1 VTQHHCF
8 AVNGTD
14 PGKFRELGFKKTTE
28 DDKLE
33 YFVHFHSYTIG
44 EPVPCNDQCQ
54 VIRSDSRHV
63 SYGLT
68 EQGSVSNLNGTLPSI
83 GGSENR
89 DTPRAT
95 LILLRY
101 KRSRLLVKWHQDCI
115 KQNDAIAGSNPA

>member
-8 AVNGTD
+8 AVKGTD

-54 VIRSDSRHV
+54 VIRSGKLENVVPVTR
-63 SYGLT
+63 
-68 EQGSVSNLNGTLPSI
+68 
-83 GGSENR
+83 SE
-89 DTPRAT
+89 
-95 LILLRY
+95 
-101 KRSRLLVKWHQDCI
+101 
-115 KQNDAIAGSNPA
+115 DAPVIPGR